1 MRGSLAPPIRPADG
15 GALLRRPVERGDV
28 ARLAGKLADLV
39 VDALMR
45 EVRLTPKPGLV
56 DLRNTGS
63 HRDMDVSTFVASAA
77 AIRPGLAGFVVLG
90 AEIALAPAEAVLELA
105 RPAGMACERAMLA
118 ATGGVNTHKGS
129 IFAFGLLLCAAGRLW
144 ALGLPLDADAVC
156 AEVARIT
163 DGIVARE
170 LRRPGEPRTAGERLF
185 QRHGLTGA
193 RGEAESGFAT
203 VRSGALPVLERALAA
218 GRDDE
223 SALAAAF
230 LHLLEHN
237 ADTNL
242 AARGGLAGLTWARAE
257 AGRLA
262 RAGGIDAPDYRDRMR
277 ALDDAFIA
285 RNLSPGGSADLLAV
299 AWTLHRLP
307 HILHFGP
314 ATRAC

>member
-1 MRGSLAPPIRPADG
+1 MRGSLVPPIRPADA
-15 GALLRRPVERGDV
+15 GALLRRPVERGAV
-28 ARLAGKLADLV
+28 AHLADTLADLV

-90 AEIALAPAEAVLELA
+90 AEIALAPARAVLDLA
-105 RPAGMACERAMLA
+105 RPAGLACERAMLA

-144 ALGLPLDADAVC
+144 AVGLPVDADTVC
-156 AEVARIT
+156 DEVARIT

-203 VRSGALPVLERALAA
+203 VRSGALPVLERTLAA
-218 GRDDE
+218 GGDDD

-257 AGRLA
+257 AGRLG
-262 RAGGIDAPDYRDRMR
+262 RAGGIDAPDYLDRMR

-285 RNLSPGGSADLLAV
+285 RNLSPGGSADLLAI

-307 HILHFGP
+307 HVLHVCP
-314 ATRAC
+314 AARTC